1 MTPVTRESLL
11 PTAAFV
17 AQRRQIEAQV
27 LAAKAA
33 RRLTVGEHFTFL
45 FENRLTVQWQV
56 QEMCRVEHITDDAAI
71 QHELDTYNAI
81 LGGPDEIGA
90 TLLIEYTDPAQREV
104 MLARLLGL
112 QEHVFLDV
120 GGERVRAVFDAEQ
133 WNERRISSVQ
143 FCRFRFSPAARA
155 AMFDLSRSAQLTI
168 DHPACTAS
176 AALPGAVRG
185 ALCEDLTG

>member
-1 MTPVTRESLL
+1 MTPVSPDMLL
-11 PTAAFV
+11 PTPAFV

-33 RRLTVGEHFTFL
+33 RRLTVGEHLTFL

-56 QEMCRVEHITDDAAI
+56 QEMCRVEHITAPAAI

-81 LGGPDEIGA
+81 LGGPDELGA
-90 TLLIEYTDPAQREV
+90 TLLIEYPEPAERDV
-104 MLARLLGL
+104 MLTRLLGL
-112 QEHVFLDV
+112 HEHVFLDV
-120 GGERVRAVFDAEQ
+120 GGERVPAIFDADQ
-133 WNERRISSVQ
+133 WNDRRIASVQ

-155 AMFDLSRSAQLTI
+155 ALLDLSRPARLVV
-168 DHPACTAS
+168 DHPAYPAS